1 MQNHTAMKKM
11 LYLLIILLLTGG
23 YAAQAQKVKLL
34 EGKLDMLKSEE
45 KLNLEYDYSDM
56 GVGKFKNEDEYITK
70 KKADYDKKEPGRG
83 DQWESSWKA
92 DRKNRFQPQFEELF
106 NKHSGLTAG
115 NIPSAK
121 YTLIFKTTYTEPG
134 YNIYVSRKNAEIN
147 GEALLVETA
156 NKEKVIARLS
166 VLKCPGRTFGG
177 NDYDT
182 GERIQEAYAVAG
194 KGLGK
199 FFKDKV
205 K

>member
-1 MQNHTAMKKM
+1 MKK
-11 LYLLIILLLTGG
+11 LLCVLSIALLAGS
-23 YAAQAQKVKLL
+23 YSAHAQKVKLL
-34 EGKLDMLKSEE
+34 DGSLDALKSEE

-56 GVGKFKNEDEYITK
+56 GVGKFESEADYLAK

-106 NKHSGLTAG
+106 SKHSGMTAG

-134 YNIYVSRKNAEIN
+134 YNVYVTRKNAEID

-156 NKEKVIARLS
+156 NKSKVIARMS
-166 VLKCPGRTFGG
+166 VLNCPGRTFGG

-199 FFKDKV
+199 FFKDKL

>member
-1 MQNHTAMKKM
+1 MKK
-11 LYLLIILLLTGG
+11 LLCFLVAITIAGT
-23 YAAQAQKVKLL
+23 YQAHAQKVKLL
-34 EGKLDMLKSEE
+34 EGKLNVLKGEE
-45 KLNLEYDYSDM
+45 KLNLEYDYSEM
-56 GVGKFKNEDEYITK
+56 GVGKFKNEEEYLAK

-134 YNIYVSRKNAEIN
+134 YNVYVSRKNAEIN
-147 GEALLVETA
+147 GEAFLVETA
-156 NKEKVIARLS
+156 NKDKVIARMS

-199 FFKDKV
+199 FLKDKV

>member
-1 MQNHTAMKKM
+1 MKKL
-11 LYLLIILLLTGG
+11 LYLLTISILAGSIT
-23 YAAQAQKVKLL
+23 AQAQKVKLL
-34 EGKLDMLKSEE
+34 DGSLDAIKSEE

-56 GVGKFKNEDEYITK
+56 GVGKFESEEDYLAK

-106 NKHSGLTAG
+106 SKHSGMTAG
-115 NIPSAK
+115 NIPNAK

-134 YNIYVSRKNAEIN
+134 YNVYVTRKNAEID

-156 NKEKVIARLS
+156 NKSKVIARMS
-166 VLKCPGRTFGG
+166 VLNCPGRTFGG

-199 FFKDKV
+199 FFKDKL

>member
-1 MQNHTAMKKM
+1 MKKL
-11 LYLLIILLLTGG
+11 LYLLTISILAGSIT
-23 YAAQAQKVKLL
+23 AQAQKVKLL
-34 EGKLDMLKSEE
+34 DGSLDAIKSEE

-56 GVGKFKNEDEYITK
+56 GVGKFESEADYLAK

-83 DQWESSWKA
+83 EQWESSWKA

-106 NKHSGLTAG
+106 SKHSGMTAG
-115 NIPSAK
+115 NIPTAK

-134 YNIYVSRKNAEIN
+134 YNVYVTRKNAEID

-156 NKEKVIARLS
+156 DKSKVIARMS
-166 VLKCPGRTFGG
+166 VLNCPGRTFGG

-199 FFKDKV
+199 FFKDKL

>member
-1 MQNHTAMKKM
+1 MKK
-11 LYLLIILLLTGG
+11 LLCVLSIALLAGS
-23 YAAQAQKVKLL
+23 YNAHAQKVKLL
-34 EGKLDMLKSEE
+34 DGSLDALNSEE

-56 GVGKFKNEDEYITK
+56 GVGKFESEEDYLAK

-106 NKHSGLTAG
+106 SKHSGMTAG
-115 NIPSAK
+115 NIPNAK

-134 YNIYVSRKNAEIN
+134 YNVYVTRKNAEID

-156 NKEKVIARLS
+156 NKSKVIARMS
-166 VLKCPGRTFGG
+166 VLNCPGRTFGG

-199 FFKDKV
+199 FFKDKL

>member
-1 MQNHTAMKKM
+1 MKKV
-11 LYLLIILLLTGG
+11 LYLLTILLLTGG

-45 KLNLEYDYSDM
+45 KLNLEYNYSEM
-56 GVGKFKNEDEYITK
+56 GVGKFKSEEEYLAK

-106 NKHSGLTAG
+106 SKHSGMTAG

-134 YNIYVSRKNAEIN
+134 YNVYVTRKNAEID

-156 NKEKVIARLS
+156 DKSKVIARMS
-166 VLKCPGRTFGG
+166 VLNCPGRTFGG

-199 FFKDKV
+199 FFKDKL

>member
-1 MQNHTAMKKM
+1 MKKL
-11 LYLLIILLLTGG
+11 LYLLTISILAGSFT
-23 YAAQAQKVKLL
+23 AQAQKVKLL
-34 EGKLDMLKSEE
+34 DGSLDVLKSEE

-56 GVGKFKNEDEYITK
+56 GVGKFESEADYLAK

-92 DRKNRFQPQFEELF
+92 DRKNRFQPQFEDLF
-106 NKHSGLTAG
+106 SKHSGMTAG

-134 YNIYVSRKNAEIN
+134 YNVYVTRKNAEID

-156 NKEKVIARLS
+156 DKSKVIARMS
-166 VLKCPGRTFGG
+166 VLNCPGRTFGG

-199 FFKDKV
+199 FFKDK
-205 K
+205 KK

>member
-1 MQNHTAMKKM
+1 MKKL
-11 LYLLIILLLTGG
+11 LYVLSITLLAGSIT
-23 YAAQAQKVKLL
+23 AQAQKVKLL
-34 EGKLDMLKSEE
+34 DGSLDALKSEK
-45 KLNLEYDYSDM
+45 KLNLEYDYSNM
-56 GVGKFKNEDEYITK
+56 GVGKFESEADYLAK

-106 NKHSGLTAG
+106 SKHSGMTAG

-134 YNIYVSRKNAEIN
+134 YNVYVTRKNAEID

-156 NKEKVIARLS
+156 DKSKVIARMS
-166 VLKCPGRTFGG
+166 VLNCPGRTFGG

-199 FFKDKV
+199 FFKDKT

>member
-1 MQNHTAMKKM
+1 MKKL
-11 LYLLIILLLTGG
+11 LYVLSITLLAGS
-23 YAAQAQKVKLL
+23 YSVQAQKVKLL
-34 EGKLDMLKSEE
+34 EGKLDVLKSEE

-56 GVGKFKNEDEYITK
+56 GVGKFESEADYLAK

-106 NKHSGLTAG
+106 SKHSGLTAG

-134 YNIYVSRKNAEIN
+134 YNVYVTRKNAEID

-156 NKEKVIARLS
+156 DKSKVIARMS
-166 VLKCPGRTFGG
+166 VLNCPGRTFGG

-199 FFKDKV
+199 FFKDKT

>member
-1 MQNHTAMKKM
+1 MKKL
-11 LYLLIILLLTGG
+11 LYVLSITLLAGS
-23 YAAQAQKVKLL
+23 YSAQAQKVKLL
-34 EGKLDMLKSEE
+34 EGKLDVLKSEE
-45 KLNLEYDYSDM
+45 KLNLEYDYSEM
-56 GVGKFKNEDEYITK
+56 GVGKFKSEDEYLAK
-70 KKADYDKKEPGRG
+70 KKEDYDKKEPGRG

-106 NKHSGLTAG
+106 TKHSGLTAG

-134 YNIYVSRKNAEIN
+134 YNVYVTRKNAEID

-156 NKEKVIARLS
+156 DKSKVIARMS
-166 VLKCPGRTFGG
+166 VLNCPGRTFGG

-194 KGLGK
+194 KAWVSFSK
-199 FFKDKV
+199 TN
-205 K
+205 

>member
-1 MQNHTAMKKM
+1 MKK
-11 LYLLIILLLTGG
+11 LLCVLSIALLAGS
-23 YAAQAQKVKLL
+23 YSAHAQKVKLL
-34 EGKLDMLKSEE
+34 DGSLDALKSEE

-56 GVGKFKNEDEYITK
+56 GVGKFESEADYLAK

-106 NKHSGLTAG
+106 SKHSGMTAG

-134 YNIYVSRKNAEIN
+134 YNVYVTRKNAEID

-156 NKEKVIARLS
+156 NKSKVIARMS
-166 VLKCPGRTFGG
+166 VLNCPGRTFGG

-199 FFKDKV
+199 FFKDKT

>member
-1 MQNHTAMKKM
+1 MRN
-11 LYLLIILLLTGG
+11 LFFLLVAVLLAGSFTTH
-23 YAAQAQKVKLL
+23 AQKVRLL
-34 EGKLDMLKSEE
+34 EGKLDVLKSED
-45 KLNLEYDYSDM
+45 KLNVEYDYSDM
-56 GVGKFKNEDEYITK
+56 GVGKFAKEQEYVAK

-83 DQWESSWKA
+83 EQWESSWKA

-106 NKHSGLTAG
+106 SKHSGMTAG

-134 YNIYVSRKNAEIN
+134 YNVYVQRKNAEID

-156 NKEKVIARLS
+156 DHNKVIARMS
-166 VLKCPGRTFGG
+166 VLNCPGRTFGG

>member
-1 MQNHTAMKKM
+1 MQNHSVMKN
-11 LYLLIILLLTGG
+11 LSYLLMAVLLSCSFN
-23 YAAQAQKVKLL
+23 AKAQKVKLL
-34 EGKLDMLKSEE
+34 EGKLDVIQSEE
-45 KLNLEYDYSDM
+45 KLNLEYDYSEM
-56 GVGKFKNEDEYITK
+56 GVGKFKNEEEYLAK
-70 KKADYDKKEPGRG
+70 KKEDYDKKEPGRG

-106 NKHSGLTAG
+106 TKHSGLTAG

-134 YNIYVSRKNAEIN
+134 YNVYVTRKNAEID

-156 NKEKVIARLS
+156 DHSKVIARMS
-166 VLKCPGRTFGG
+166 VLNCPGRTFGG

-199 FFKDKV
+199 FFKDKL

>member
-1 MQNHTAMKKM
+1 MKK
-11 LYLLIILLLTGG
+11 LLCVLSIALLAGS
-23 YAAQAQKVKLL
+23 YSAHAQKVKLL
-34 EGKLDMLKSEE
+34 DGSLDALKSEE

-56 GVGKFKNEDEYITK
+56 GVGKFESEADYLAK

-106 NKHSGLTAG
+106 SKHSGMTAG

-134 YNIYVSRKNAEIN
+134 YNVYVTRKNAEID

-156 NKEKVIARLS
+156 NKCKVIARMS
-166 VLKCPGRTFGG
+166 VLNCPGRTFGG

-199 FFKDKV
+199 FFKDKT

>member
-1 MQNHTAMKKM
+1 MQNHSVMKN
-11 LYLLIILLLTGG
+11 LSYLLMAVLLSCSFN
-23 YAAQAQKVKLL
+23 AQAQKVKLL
-34 EGKLDMLKSEE
+34 EGKLDVMQSEE
-45 KLNLEYDYSDM
+45 KLNLEYDYSEM
-56 GVGKFKNEDEYITK
+56 GVGKFKNEEEYLAK
-70 KKADYDKKEPGRG
+70 KKEDYDKKEPGRG

-106 NKHSGLTAG
+106 TKHSGLTAG

-134 YNIYVSRKNAEIN
+134 YNVYVTRKNAEID

-156 NKEKVIARLS
+156 DHSKVIARMS
-166 VLKCPGRTFGG
+166 VLNCPGRTFGG

-199 FFKDKV
+199 FFKDKL